1 MHYHLFSKN
10 PDGHFIDIECRIPQ
24 NNPAFV
30 VLKLPAWRPGRY
42 ELQNFAKNI
51 QKLAVFNDQGA
62 VLVCQKITKDS
73 WLITGDISSE
83 ITVRYNYYADL
94 QNAGSSY
101 VDSHLWYVNPVNLC
115 VYTDEELNNPCTLQ
129 LDIPAH
135 YLVACGLQKKGN
147 LLLANDYY
155 ELVDSPIIASATL
168 QHQPY
173 EVAESIFHVWIQ
185 GNLKPD
191 WARILADFRAFTV
204 EQVATMGGTFPEK
217 EYHFLNLI
225 LPTPL
230 YHGVEHRHSTMI
242 VLGPDD
248 EGEGL
253 YTDLLGVSSHELF
266 HAWNVI
272 KIRPKELLPYDFTKE
287 NYFPTCFVVEGAT
300 TYYGDLFLRRSGV
313 FDDDAYLRELQ
324 TYLKRHF
331 ENARHASQSLVESSF
346 DLWLDGYEKSIPD
359 RKVSVYQKGALVT
372 LILDLTIRKISQHQR
387 SFDDVMRALWQ
398 KFGIPF
404 VGYTLNDYKT
414 VVENVV
420 GEPLNW
426 YWELCIEGNGPLENR
441 LNENLAWVGLQM
453 TTFSDG
459 TVQLQ
464 ELDDPR
470 GFLQRQQWLKSVL

>member
-1 MHYHLFSKN
+1 MHYRLFAEN
-10 PDGHFIDIECRIPQ
+10 PESHFIDIECRISQ
-24 NNPAFV
+24 NNPDFV
-30 VLKLPAWRPGRY
+30 LLKLPAWRPGRY

-51 QKLAVFNDQGA
+51 QSFAVFNDQGA
-62 VLVCQKITKDS
+62 ALTCQKITKDS
-73 WLITGDISSE
+73 WLITGEIGSE
-83 ITVRYNYYADL
+83 IRVRYNYYADL

-101 VDSHLWYVNPVNLC
+101 VDAHFLYVNPVNLC
-115 VYTDEELNNPCTLQ
+115 VYTDEQLNNPCTLQ

-135 YLVACGLQKKGN
+135 YRVACGLKKEGN
-147 LLLANDYY
+147 VLLANDYY
-155 ELVDSPIIASATL
+155 ELVDSPIMASATL
-168 QHQPY
+168 QHQQY
-173 EVAESIFHVWIQ
+173 EVAESIFHVWMQ

-191 WARILADFRAFTV
+191 WERILNDFRAFTA
-204 EQVATMGGTFPEK
+204 QQIATMGGSFPEK

-225 LPTPL
+225 LPTPY

-253 YTDLLGVSSHELF
+253 YSDLLGVSSHELF
-266 HAWNVI
+266 HAWNAI
-272 KIRPKELLPYDFTKE
+272 KIRPKELLPYNFSKE

-313 FDDDAYLRELQ
+313 FDDAAYLRELQ
-324 TYLKRHF
+324 VYMKRHF
-331 ENARHASQSLVESSF
+331 ENARYASQSLVESSF
-346 DLWLDGYEKSIPD
+346 DLWLDGYEKSVPN

-372 LILDLTIRKISQHQR
+372 LMLDLTIRKIHQHKR
-387 SFDDVMRALWQ
+387 SFDDVMRQLWHN
-398 KFGIPF
+398 FGLPF

-414 VVENVV
+414 VVQEVA
-420 GEPLNW
+420 GEPLDW
-426 YWELCIEGNGPLENR
+426 YWELCIEGNAPLENR
-441 LNENLAWVGLQM
+441 LNENLTWVGLQM

-470 GFLQRQQWLKSVL
+470 GLLQRQKWLESVL